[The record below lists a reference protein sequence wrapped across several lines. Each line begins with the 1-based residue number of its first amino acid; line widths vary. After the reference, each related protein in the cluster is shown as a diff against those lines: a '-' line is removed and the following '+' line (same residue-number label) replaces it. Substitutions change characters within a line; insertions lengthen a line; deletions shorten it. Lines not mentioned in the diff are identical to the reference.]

1 MEEWRAV
8 KAYQLM
14 SGARS
19 ARLFHKSILQSLCR
33 QGHGIRSNPFPEQ
46 GHGKKDDIKLERQNS
61 SKGTH
66 HEVESIATWNLKAAL
81 HGNDHYFL

>member
-14 SGARS
+14 SGAS
-19 ARLFHKSILQSLCR
+19 PHFSPASYCGGVE
-33 QGHGIRSNPFPEQ
+33 GHGIRSNPFPERGQ
-46 GHGKKDDIKLERQNS
+46 GKKDDIKLERQNS

-66 HEVESIATWNLKAAL
+66 HEVESIATWNLKATL